1 MIGDIGGL
9 QSIIVLLPAQLMSFY
24 ASTML
29 KRSIANGEPSHN
41 QKKKNKQRIKSLAS
55 AIVEQSRANGLQEN
69 EIAWIVEW
77 LKDTKSKKLNASRA
91 LCSKLLKKRKIKRI
105 ESRIDK

>member
-29 KRSIANGEPSHN
+29 KRSIANGEPSRR
-41 QKKKNKQRIKSLAS
+41 QKKKNKQSVRSFAS
-55 AIVEQSRANGLQEN
+55 TILEQSRASGLQEN
-69 EIAWIVEW
+69 DIAWIVEW
-77 LKDTKSKKLNASRA
+77 LKDKKNKKLNASKA
-91 LCSKLLKKRKIKRI
+91 LCSKLL
-105 ESRIDK
+105 